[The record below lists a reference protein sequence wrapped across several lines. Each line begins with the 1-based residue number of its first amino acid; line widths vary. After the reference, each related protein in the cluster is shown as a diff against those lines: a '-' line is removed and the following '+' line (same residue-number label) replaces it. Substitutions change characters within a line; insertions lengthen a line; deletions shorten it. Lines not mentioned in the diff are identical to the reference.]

1 MVRLVSPGRERRR
14 LYVVCWVLL
23 FGMGMGGGGV
33 YPYIGPMAVQRFG
46 ASSLVIGLLFDTSS
60 VTSMVGGPVAGLI
73 TDRLGGRRRRWNLLC
88 CPWPDGWPIASA

>member
-1 MVRLVSPGRERRR
+1 MVRRVSPGRERRR